1 MDFCKIL
8 YGGIL
13 VKSVNEIQV
22 WLKSKVR
29 GTVHKDLYT
38 FMTALV
44 AIVSVVTIVSPD
56 FPIIIVIKL
65 TNVPIVTFASIVK
78 NVQWLLWVC
87 QHTRSASLC
96 GHFVSYDLSCFQG
109 GLGSKLQC
117 IWNVNPI
124 GGKGVPY
131 LKHLTCCKL
140 S

>member
-38 FMTALV
+38 FMTTLV
-44 AIVSVVTIVSPD
+44 AIVSVVTIVTPD
-56 FPIIIVIKL
+56 FRIIIVIRL

-78 NVQWLLWVC
+78 NVQWLL
-87 QHTRSASLC
+87 
-96 GHFVSYDLSCFQG
+96 
-109 GLGSKLQC
+109 
-117 IWNVNPI
+117 
-124 GGKGVPY
+124 
-131 LKHLTCCKL
+131 
-140 S
+140 